1 MSKYLLAVHRGH
13 NASCAV
19 MKDGKVVMACQ
30 EERFSR
36 VKNDIGYPFHS
47 LSYVARMLSLSDDNV
62 ERVAYTTKGFP
73 SIFTKSRHR
82 VAFTNTDYIKH
93 YHVNRGSFGEM
104 SDARLEYY
112 RWLRD
117 DPRFNTRENYFDFSW
132 LTDDVLKDVDLDRQ
146 LFQHEQVRTLS
157 EHLHID
163 PEKIEFLDHH
173 TCHAYY
179 AYYSSPF
186 RRKDC
191 LVVTMDGGGDG
202 RNMTV
207 WKVAGDVLTLISDS
221 KENVLCEIYKLVTLL
236 LGMRPDQDEYKVMGL
251 AAYAKGEHMKDMLAR
266 FHDILKV
273 DGFKIVYRNKPANL
287 FDHVAELVKY
297 QRFDNIA
304 GAVQQ
309 FTEEVLTT
317 FISTLCAETGVSRLV
332 ISGGIA
338 LNVKANKAIQE
349 LPRVTD
355 LFVSLGPGDESLS
368 LGGCYYM
375 NAGGSDP
382 LENAYLGFDV
392 SQERIDESFLL
403 AKYNVKHRVTN
414 REVAT
419 LLSKGVIIARVYGKA
434 EFGPRALGHR
444 SILAHPRHLSSV
456 KVINK
461 AIKNRDFW
469 MPFALSI
476 LDKAVQDYILMPDG
490 TSAPFMT
497 VAFMT
502 KAMLRNDIAAGIH
515 AYDSTVRPQVVT
527 QLAAPDYYDLIESFA
542 GITGIPALLNTSF
555 NLHGEPMVNDLA
567 DALHTLDNSGL
578 THLVYR
584 DMLITKKNGGVK

>member
-1 MSKYLLAVHRGH
+1 MDKYLLAVHRGH

-19 MKDGKVVMACQ
+19 MQNNKIIMAC
-30 EERFSR
+30 EEEKFSR

-47 LSYVARMLSLSDDNV
+47 LSYAARVFELSNSNV

-82 VAFTNTDYIKH
+82 VSFTNADYIKH
-93 YHVNRGSFGEM
+93 YRMNSGSFGEM
-104 SDARLEYY
+104 SDMRLKYY

-117 DPRFNTRENYFDFSW
+117 SAQFNTRENYFDFSW
-132 LTDDVLKDVDLDRQ
+132 LTDEVLKDVALDKQ
-146 LFQHEQVRTLS
+146 LFQREQVRMLS

-163 PEKIEFLDHH
+163 PDKIEFLDHH

-186 RRKDC
+186 RQQDC

-202 RNMTV
+202 RKMTV
-207 WKVAGDVLTLISDS
+207 WKVVNDVLTLISDS

-251 AAYAKGEHMKDMLAR
+251 AAYAKDAHVKDLLAQ
-266 FHDILKV
+266 FHNILKI
-273 DGFKIVYRNKPANL
+273 DGIKIVYRNKPANL
-287 FDHVAELVKY
+287 FNHLSELVKY
-297 QRFDNIA
+297 QRFDNVA

-309 FTEEVLTT
+309 FTEEILSM
-317 FISTLCAETGVSRLV
+317 FIDTLCAETGISRLV

-349 LPRVTD
+349 LPCVTD
-355 LFVSLGPGDESLS
+355 LFISPGSGDESLS

-375 NAGGSDP
+375 NAGKNEP
-382 LENAYLGFDV
+382 LDNAYLGFDV
-392 SQERIDESFLL
+392 AQEHINESSLFT
-403 AKYNVKHRVTN
+403 KYNVKYQITN
-414 REVAT
+414 KEVAT
-419 LLSKGVIIARVYGKA
+419 LLSKGIIIARVYGKA

-476 LDKAVQDYILMPDG
+476 LDKGVQDYILMPDG

-515 AYDSTVRPQVVT
+515 AYDSTVRPQIVT
-527 QLAAPDYYDLIESFA
+527 RLAAPDYYDLIESFA

-555 NLHGEPMVNDLA
+555 NLHGEPMVNGLT

-578 THLVYR
+578 THLIYQ
-584 DMLITKKNGGVK
+584 DMLITKKDGGAR